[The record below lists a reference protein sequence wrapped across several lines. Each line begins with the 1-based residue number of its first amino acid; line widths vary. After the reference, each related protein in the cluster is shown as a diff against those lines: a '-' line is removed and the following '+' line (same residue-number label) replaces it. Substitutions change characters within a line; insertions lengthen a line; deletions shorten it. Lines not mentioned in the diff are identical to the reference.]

1 MKYSALAALLAIS
14 LSSLVCVTALDCYEV
29 EFMFASKY
37 KELERRIMD
46 DEYDLMVTKDDRN
59 SLKNLLESIR
69 NMKET
74 LSSQEANSFLG
85 EGKVENLSFTI
96 KNFLRVSDV
105 EFWEAVSKVG
115 IEIDK
120 FNMAQT
126 LEEKLDALILLQ
138 HESMVLLG
146 MVDAYIKKY

>member
-1 MKYSALAALLAIS
+1 
-14 LSSLVCVTALDCYEV
+14 
-29 EFMFASKY
+29 
-37 KELERRIMD
+37 MD